1 MPVLY
6 HVNGNLQRAYCPEQ
20 TEIAV
25 TLLGHH
31 TNKILDISDWH
42 GIQNPSSTDKG
53 WNPVRTW
60 DPESVTWNPESKKLM
75 LIKWSSL
82 RLKSVLALKEMTVEF
97 VLLFSYARKPSIC
110 SPDMLLVCY

>member
-53 WNPVRTW
+53 WNPVPGIQNLWRGIR
-60 DPESVTWNPESKKLM
+60 NPRS
-75 LIKWSSL
+75 
-82 RLKSVLALKEMTVEF
+82 
-97 VLLFSYARKPSIC
+97 
-110 SPDMLLVCY
+110 